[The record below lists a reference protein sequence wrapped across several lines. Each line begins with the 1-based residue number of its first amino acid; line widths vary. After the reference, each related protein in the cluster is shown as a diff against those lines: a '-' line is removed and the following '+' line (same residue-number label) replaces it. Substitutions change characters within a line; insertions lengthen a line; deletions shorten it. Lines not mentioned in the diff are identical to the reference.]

1 MRKEVIAIIGISA
14 ALLLGTLA
22 AVLVSAVFFNN
33 KSSSGEESALLPPEK
48 KEPVLM
54 YPALSPS
61 NTPSF
66 DETLFPSSEPTANPT
81 IQPSA
86 FPSGWPSQ
94 HPTFSKAPTGNPTIS
109 PTNEPSISPTLSTMP
124 SMQPSQSAIPS
135 TQPSMFPSISAEP
148 SNQPSMSPTVSS
160 KPSSQPSSTPSSQP
174 SLMPSSQPSTNPTVS
189 TSPSG
194 QPSLQPTITSSPS
207 SMPSQTPTISTSP
220 SNAPSSQPTLS
231 QAPSTHPS
239 SPPTT
244 SFMPTDSP
252 SNLPSSIPTKSPSAN
267 PSSFPTTAPSLSPSE
282 APSEKVVITTIVL
295 NGKGKHGKKGQKEGK
310 AMVAIGGA
318 YFFVLASV
326 GFYLYRKDRKA
337 NNISDD
343 DQSNMDMTNCDIEG
357 GILGIAPPPPVEETP
372 AKSVSRR
379 ILSPLKSFSSI
390 RSLSPF
396 KTRSMRG
403 KKLVAGNS
411 ELSIASGDSDNIPA
425 IQESCSI
432 DSSDREG
439 GSKDGLDALVESY
452 EEAGTEKAAALP
464 NSSKLKPPRD
474 SLDALM
480 DDFDSAIN
488 EEDSKKS
495 VVENEQNGS
504 ASNSKI
510 PRLEYEEQLL
520 NSANSG
526 GFSFRDIFFDPDN
539 ELCEC
544 RVPSGRLGIVVDETG
559 IGPRIQKINPMS
571 KLYKKVSVGDII
583 IAVDDIDLVGAK
595 PDKFW
600 QLASR
605 KANKHERCI
614 VILKI

>member
-22 AVLVSAVFFNN
+22 AVFVSAVFFN
-33 KSSSGEESALLPPEK
+33 KSSGEESALLPPEK

-54 YPALSPS
+54 YPAMSPS

-66 DETLFPSSEPTANPT
+66 DETLFPSSEPSANPAS
-81 IQPSA
+81 QPSA

-109 PTNEPSISPTLSTMP
+109 PTNEPSISPTLSIMP
-124 SMQPSQSAIPS
+124 SMHPTQSAIPT
-135 TQPSMFPSISAEP
+135 TQPSMFPTISAEP

-160 KPSSQPSSTPSSQP
+160 KPSNQPSSTPSS
-174 SLMPSSQPSTNPTVS
+174 LPSSQPSVSPTLS

-207 SMPSQTPTISTSP
+207 SMPSQIPTISTSP

-231 QAPSTHPS
+231 QAPSTNPS
-239 SPPTT
+239 SAPTT
-244 SFMPTDSP
+244 SSMPTDSP
-252 SNLPSSIPTKSPSAN
+252 SNLPSSFPTKTLSAN
-267 PSSFPTTAPSLSPSE
+267 PSSFPTTAPSSSEPLSD
-282 APSEKVVITTIVL
+282 KVVITTIVL
-295 NGKGKHGKKGQKEGK
+295 DGKGRHGKKGKKEGTT
-310 AMVAIGGA
+310 MVAIGG
-318 YFFVLASV
+318 FFVLASV
-326 GFYLYRKDRKA
+326 GLYLYRKDRKA

-357 GILGIAPPPPVEETP
+357 GILGIAPPPQVEETP

-379 ILSPLKSFSSI
+379 ILSPVKNFSSM

-411 ELSIASGDSDNIPA
+411 ELSIASGDSNNVSA

-439 GSKDGLDALVESY
+439 GSNDDALAESY
-452 EEAGTEKAAALP
+452 EEAGTEKTAALP
-464 NSSKLKPPRD
+464 VSSHQNSSKLKPPRD
-474 SLDALM
+474 SLDALI
-480 DDFDSAIN
+480 DDFNKSIS
-488 EEDSKKS
+488 EEDSKKP
-495 VVENEQNGS
+495 VVEKEQNGS

-520 NSANSG
+520 NSVNSG

-559 IGPRIQKINPMS
+559 IGPRIQNINPTS
-571 KLYKKVSVGDII
+571 KLFKKVSVGDII
-583 IAVDDIDLVGAK
+583 LAVDDVDLVGAK

-600 QLASR
+600 QLVSR